1 MTRLPAVNTLG
12 GVDLSDLPPS
22 PAADRHVHIV
32 LLGLMG
38 SGKSTAGLLVAN
50 ELGRP
55 FVDSDSIVE
64 LLTGRL
70 PPELVEQSGV
80 KALHEAEL
88 RALHQVVRQQDSV
101 VYAAAASVVD
111 RIDTC
116 DVAESWCVW
125 LETSPALI
133 AERIGR
139 QDHGRPLLGDHP
151 REVLEAQHA
160 ARAEHGRQLAA
171 VTIETDARTPNEV
184 AACICNAWRQWA
196 HA

>member
-1 MTRLPAVNTLG
+1 MTRPPDVMTLRG
-12 GVDLSDLPPS
+12 IDPSDVPPS
-22 PAADRHVHIV
+22 PDADRHVHIV

-38 SGKSTAGLLVAN
+38 SGKSTAGRLVAN

-70 PPELVEQSGV
+70 PPELVEQSGLE
-80 KALHEAEL
+80 ALHDTEL
-88 RALHQVVRQQDSV
+88 RALHQVVRHQGSV

-111 RIDTC
+111 RIDQD

-125 LETSPALI
+125 LETSPAVI
-133 AERIGR
+133 AERIDL

-151 REVLEAQHA
+151 REVLEEQHA

-171 VTIETDARTPNEV
+171 VTIETDARTPDEV
-184 AACICNAWRQWA
+184 AASICNAWRRWA